1 MNKSEMV
8 YDQKQLIANLIGC
21 DCFGVS
27 EETRISDYDDS
38 ISEISSMIEYFID
51 TGNEEETAE
60 WRRMLQQTK
69 VEKRRAKRMAGNKNR
84 TEPAQT

>member
-27 EETRISDYDDS
+27 EETRIS
-38 ISEISSMIEYFID
+38 
-51 TGNEEETAE
+51 EEKA
-60 WRRMLQQTK
+60 QQ
-69 VEKRRAKRMAGNKNR
+69 
-84 TEPAQT
+84 PA